1 MALKNDTTITAGAG
15 VAAPPLT
22 CRLFTSRASLL
33 MPGLQAKS
41 RAHPLSLLLEMDFS
55 GQKKSQKVSKKVND
69 FILLQYEIEN
79 MEYRILRLFYN
90 KMLSYNALIF

>member
-1 MALKNDTTITAGAG
+1 MALKYDITAGAG
-15 VAAPPLT
+15 ATATPPLT

-69 FILLQYEIEN
+69 LILLQYEYGIWN
-79 MEYRILRLFYN
+79 IAF
-90 KMLSYNALIF
+90 